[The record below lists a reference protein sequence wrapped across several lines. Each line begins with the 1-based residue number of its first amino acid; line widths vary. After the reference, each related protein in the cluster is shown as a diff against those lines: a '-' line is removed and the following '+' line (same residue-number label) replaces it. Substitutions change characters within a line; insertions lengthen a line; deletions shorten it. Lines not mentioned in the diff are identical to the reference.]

1 MVTEENAGVAK
12 VFNFDP
18 SGMFLNYQ
26 YIGRYMNIGGDE
38 AEDAASFTIDEQHFK
53 QAVKEYAQLK
63 DTFGI
68 ADRVLHWMNVLTNS
82 HRISCCIQ

>member
-1 MVTEENAGVAK
+1 
-12 VFNFDP
+12 
-18 SGMFLNYQ
+18 
-26 YIGRYMNIGGDE
+26 MNIGGDE

-68 ADRVLHWMNVLTNS
+68 DRQSSTLDECLDEFTQHKLLYTL
-82 HRISCCIQ
+82 IT